1 MNANIPFR
9 ERIACTIP
17 EACIATGLGRS
28 KLYAEIAAGR
38 VATRKV
44 GRRVLVIVES
54 LEHLIGGRTRMRGS
68 DGASSAD
75 QPFACWFR

>member
-17 EACIATGLGRS
+17 EACLATGLGRS

-54 LEHLIGGRTRMRGS
+54 LERLIAGHPRIRGGDNS
-68 DGASSAD
+68 LSA
-75 QPFACWFR
+75 AV